1 MIKINPFFSLI
12 SFFLFSIAF
21 SQEIAG
27 SIYYDKLPLPDV
39 NIKIEG
45 TQIGTKSNK
54 NGEFKISARKGDIL
68 IFTYVGMK
76 TERIKIKDFNDLKI
90 NMQVSVS
97 ELEGIELKG
106 IDKQMIESR
115 KIITRFGEIDM
126 DKVAYTSYGYTG
138 EQIQSFS
145 SIGIAEALVGR
156 VPNLQLTNQGVILR
170 SRDFRKQNYALW
182 DVDGVLYEGFPPYF
196 DPATV
201 KSIFVIPSKIP
212 NLRYG
217 SRAAGGVII
226 VNTYRYYKNNVSL
239 KQLEYFIQSDENN
252 LPQNE
257 EGLAKIIE
265 SYSSDIE
272 ELRVISFKY
281 YQQNNKLF
289 NLRLN
294 RYILSKKPYDIKSY
308 RDLAE
313 TLITQKKYINAWNN
327 LSKYLKLKENKINS
341 TESQIILN
349 DMERLFHT
357 YGIRKIYGNFETSKI
372 PVDNFKN
379 QVRIIL
385 EWNVPSESLE
395 LEIVNPKKQSIKF
408 PLGNDSNKNLSIA
421 ELFINGNLLGD
432 WKFNLSNS
440 KKNIFKGN
448 LKVTVYKDWLSTKKE
463 KPDKKLFLFNETKKG
478 YYKLFNINL

>member
-1 MIKINPFFSLI
+1 
-12 SFFLFSIAF
+12 
-21 SQEIAG
+21 
-27 SIYYDKLPLPDV
+27 
-39 NIKIEG
+39 
-45 TQIGTKSNK
+45 
-54 NGEFKISARKGDIL
+54 
-68 IFTYVGMK
+68 
-76 TERIKIKDFNDLKI
+76 
-90 NMQVSVS
+90 
-97 ELEGIELKG
+97 
-106 IDKQMIESR
+106 
-115 KIITRFGEIDM
+115 M

-182 DVDGVLYEGFPPYF
+182 DVDGVLYDGFPPYF

-201 KSIFVIPSKIP
+201 KSVFVIPSKIP

-226 VNTYRYYKNNVSL
+226 VNTYRYYKNNASL

-463 KPDKKLFLFNETKKG
+463 KPEKKLFLFNETKKG